1 MDLDIVNASCVVT
14 VSDDGSA
21 RRGANQGRLDIIEEG
36 VVCIRGGVIRS
47 VGPAAEAFAAVG
59 GRASEQLDA
68 QRGTV
73 LPGLVECHSHPLF
86 AGDRHHE
93 YAERLSGASLAEVAA
108 RGGGIWSS
116 VVATRDADDDTLL
129 GRLDDAYARLL
140 RGGVTTAEVKSG
152 YGLTT
157 ESELRQLDLLHR
169 SRTSTPLRLV
179 ISFLGAHVVPRDIAG
194 DDPAQQ
200 YTDLVAGE
208 MLDAVLRQ
216 GHADFQDV
224 TVEDGLF
231 TPAQALQ
238 IIERSHALGLRTRVH
253 ADAWKPSLG
262 WRTAVGADAIS
273 ADHLTYTD
281 DAEIDLVGAT
291 DTIAVLLPV
300 AELIYMTDRRANARR
315 LIDTGVPVAL
325 STDYCSSIH
334 ATSLL
339 STMTMAAPWFR
350 ITPAE
355 CIVGATLNAA
365 YSLGLQRECG
375 SLDVGKRGDAI
386 VVDCPHPNELFLGLA
401 DDMLRAVVVGGRR
414 AA

>member
-1 MDLDIVNASCVVT
+1 MDLDIVNASCVVA
-14 VSDDGSA
+14 VHDNGSP
-21 RRGANQGRLDIIEEG
+21 RKGAEQGRLDLLPDA
-36 VVCIRGGVIRS
+36 VVCIRRGLIAS
-47 VGPAAEAFAAVG
+47 VGPATEAFAQAG
-59 GRASEQLDA
+59 GPAAEQLDA
-68 QRGTV
+68 RRGTV

-86 AGDRHHE
+86 AGHRHDE
-93 YAERLSGASLAEVAA
+93 YAERLGGASLAEVAA

-129 GRLDDAYARLL
+129 QRLTEAYVRLL

-157 ESELRQLDLLHR
+157 ASELRQLELLER
-169 SRTSTPLRLV
+169 SRSTTPLRLV
-179 ISFLGAHVVPRDIAG
+179 ISFLGAHVVPRDITG

-208 MLDAVLRQ
+208 MLDAVLHQ
-216 GHADFQDV
+216 GLAQFHDV

-231 TPAQALQ
+231 TPAQATK

-262 WRTAVGADAIS
+262 WRTAVAAGAIS
-273 ADHLTYTD
+273 ADHLTYTVD
-281 DAEIDLVGAT
+281 SEIDLVGAT
-291 DTIAVLLPV
+291 DTVAVVLPV

-315 LIDTGVPVAL
+315 LIDTGVPVAV

-365 YSLGLQRECG
+365 YSLGLQTECG

-401 DDMLRAVVVGGRR
+401 DDMLRAVIVGGNRV
-414 AA
+414 A